1 MFADVKE
8 FFGIESDEALY
19 DKLTKAIKENNTIE
33 AKKLIEKI
41 KNTELFNKANASHNT
56 LLHSAIEQGLEE
68 VSEILISKMSND
80 AINIIEKYVLS
91 GEQKGE
97 TYLTL
102 LASKGFGKACEMLI
116 PRMSNETINTI
127 TKTNNTALTLAA
139 DKKLPEVCKK
149 LIPRMSNNAINIID
163 NKLIDNK
170 HKDSALKKAIRND
183 MDEVAQMLIS
193 STYDNNIYV
202 IDKYSED
209 TLLITAAKKGMK
221 TVCKMLISRMP
232 LELINHINKAGDTA
246 ASVAAASISSKDTE
260 NFKEVFDLLQ
270 EKQEEFLKITTI
282 TKQNI
287 ENSLKD
293 LESVFN
299 NNKKHWMFYLR
310 RYKS

>member
-1 MFADVKE
+1 
-8 FFGIESDEALY
+8 
-19 DKLTKAIKENNTIE
+19 
-33 AKKLIEKI
+33 
-41 KNTELFNKANASHNT
+41 
-56 LLHSAIEQGLEE
+56 
-68 VSEILISKMSND
+68 MSNE
-80 AINIIEKYVLS
+80 AINIIEEYILS

-116 PRMSNETINTI
+116 PRMYNETINTI

-139 DKKLPEVCKK
+139 DKKLTEVCKK
-149 LIPRMSNNAINIID
+149 LIPRMSNDAINI
-163 NKLIDNK
+163 IDNK

-183 MDEVAQMLIS
+183 IDEVAQMLIPGTS
-193 STYDNNIYV
+193 NDNIYV
-202 IDKYSED
+202 IDKYSEN

-232 LELINHINKAGDTA
+232 LELINHINNAGDTA
-246 ASVAAASISSKDTE
+246 ASIDTE

-270 EKQEEFLKITTI
+270 EKQEEFLKTI
-282 TKQNI
+282 TIAKQDI

-299 NNKKHWMFYLR
+299 TNKKTLDVLFEKIQKLGDDKAALLKLDKQIGNITNNNIISKKLIDLDNYVNCLVDNQ
-310 RYKS
+310 KTQDDTSKILGGVEGVPLE